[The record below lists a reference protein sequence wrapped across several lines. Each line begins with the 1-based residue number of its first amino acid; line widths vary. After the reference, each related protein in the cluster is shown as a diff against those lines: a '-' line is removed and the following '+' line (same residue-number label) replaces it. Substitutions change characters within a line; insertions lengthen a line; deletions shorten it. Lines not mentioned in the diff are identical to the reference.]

1 VLPIKITYFNDKEL
15 GENKLIGTKFGTYS
29 RKKSLE
35 FFLYHYVE
43 GYIKKF
49 PRTCHFH
56 IFLIHFVSILLLKN
70 TSYNYFNINFEYV
83 LFIRL
88 ISSLF
93 ACSHDIL

>member
-1 VLPIKITYFNDKEL
+1 MLPIKIVFFNDKKL

-29 RKKSLE
+29 IKKSLE
-35 FFLYHYVE
+35 MFLYHYAE

-49 PRTCHFH
+49 PRTYHFH
-56 IFLIHFVSILLLKN
+56 IFLIHFVSLLLLKN
-70 TSYNYFNINFEYV
+70 TSYNYFNINFEYF

-93 ACSHDIL
+93 TCSHGIL